1 VDHDIDPKLRERAE
15 QQVNRCTIDVDLM
28 DVDEVRRV
36 LHELQVHEVEL
47 EMQNEELRTTQQELE
62 RVKQKYVDLFDY
74 APIGYVS
81 LDQQG
86 VVQEANLT
94 MANMLGKVRSQVRGK
109 QLYDFV
115 IESDKDLLFQCLRKA
130 FRSMRETST
139 ELRLITGR
147 GDEIFVQIGCKPTH
161 RSTPV
166 EYCRT
171 SVLDITKRKDAE
183 SKEKERTGELEKA
196 KEEAE
201 AANNAK
207 SEFLANMSHEIRT
220 PLSGVLGLLELTLEH
235 AMPAEIHENLELIR
249 YSAQSLNT
257 IINDILDFSAIEARR
272 LTIAPVEF
280 SLRDEITRTSRMFEN
295 QARIKGLSF
304 ATDIKDVPES
314 IIADQSRLRQ
324 ILINLLS
331 NAFKFTLKGG
341 VVLTVRQTEPDF
353 LVFSVADSGIG
364 IPKDKIER
372 LFQSFTQLD
381 DAMNKRFG
389 GAGLGLAISKRI
401 AELMGGTIEAESEE
415 GVGSVFT
422 LSIPVEIPKG
432 ARTDHKA
439 ELALF
444 RERPLR
450 ILLAEDNPV
459 NQLVIK
465 AHLSKRGHAVQAVA
479 DGQQALEELKR
490 ANYDVVLMDIQM
502 PEMDGVEAT
511 QRIRSGGNGRQ
522 DIPIIALT
530 AYAMKEDRKKF
541 LNNGMN
547 GYVTKPVDFGELA
560 KTIAEVCRVGVDEP

>member
-28 DVDEVRRV
+28 DVDEVRRI

-161 RSTPV
+161 GSTPV

-364 IPKDKIER
+364 IPKDQIER

-530 AYAMKEDRKKF
+530 AMR
-541 LNNGMN
+541 
-547 GYVTKPVDFGELA
+547 
-560 KTIAEVCRVGVDEP
+560 